1 MKPQI
6 DKFNDECGVFAI
18 YNHNH
23 SAAHTALGL
32 HALQHRGQEAAG
44 IVTFN
49 ENKFFSEKG
58 IGHVGDIFSDKKVIE
73 KLPGNFA
80 IGHNR
85 YSTSGETSIRNVQ
98 PIFAEFEFGG
108 FALSHNGNLTNART
122 LRRNLVKQGCI
133 FQSTLDTEIIIHLM
147 ATSRHHE
154 VVDRLIDSLR
164 QVEGAYSLVALCNDT
179 IIGVRDPNGVRPL
192 VLGKLEN
199 KSWILAS
206 ETCALDI
213 IGAEYL
219 RDIEPGEIIVQD
231 SSNTSFYL
239 SVFDHGEDF
248 TIEDVTGRD
257 TVFEGQNV
265 QYEAIIQGSND
276 VIVDWDMGDGTIYE
290 DALKVFHTYQDSGT
304 YEIAIFVFDENNYA
318 EEYFPIYVMNMNPTI
333 LNIMMDDTVNEGDQ
347 VSFNVQYEDV
357 LMDMDNISV
366 SWIFPDG
373 VFQGNFVQYTFA
385 DDGEFLISV
394 EIKDD
399 DGGATMEQRMVI
411 VQNVAPVFTEFA
423 LPSEGE
429 QGVAMDFRVSATDP
443 GDDTITYKFDFGD
456 GTAQLITQDG
466 NVSHKYASGD
476 TFEIIICAIDEDGGE
491 TCRTEVI
498 PVALLEEIED
508 SGLPGFG
515 FLGVISALGAI
526 TLLRRRTH

>member
-1 MKPQI
+1 M
-6 DKFNDECGVFAI
+6 GVFDRG
-18 YNHNH
+18 
-23 SAAHTALGL
+23 AA
-32 HALQHRGQEAAG
+32 
-44 IVTFN
+44 
-49 ENKFFSEKG
+49 
-58 IGHVGDIFSDKKVIE
+58 
-73 KLPGNFA
+73 
-80 IGHNR
+80 
-85 YSTSGETSIRNVQ
+85 
-98 PIFAEFEFGG
+98 
-108 FALSHNGNLTNART
+108 
-122 LRRNLVKQGCI
+122 
-133 FQSTLDTEIIIHLM
+133 
-147 ATSRHHE
+147 
-154 VVDRLIDSLR
+154 
-164 QVEGAYSLVALCNDT
+164 
-179 IIGVRDPNGVRPL
+179 
-192 VLGKLEN
+192 
-199 KSWILAS
+199 
-206 ETCALDI
+206 
-213 IGAEYL
+213 
-219 RDIEPGEIIVQD
+219 
-231 SSNTSFYL
+231 FY
-239 SVFDHGEDF
+239 
-248 TIEDVTGRD
+248 IEDVTGRD
-257 TVFEGQNV
+257 MVFEGQNI

-318 EEYFPIYVMNMNPTI
+318 EEYFPINVRNVPPTI

-357 LMDMDNISV
+357 LMDMDYISV

-399 DGGATMEQRMVI
+399 DGGATMEQRMVT
-411 VQNVAPVFTEFA
+411 VQNVAPTFTEFA

-466 NVSHKYASGD
+466 NVSHKFASGD

>member
-1 MKPQI
+1 MNEILGGPLYH
-6 DKFNDECGVFAI
+6 
-18 YNHNH
+18 YN
-23 SAAHTALGL
+23 
-32 HALQHRGQEAAG
+32 
-44 IVTFN
+44 
-49 ENKFFSEKG
+49 
-58 IGHVGDIFSDKKVIE
+58 E
-73 KLPGNFA
+73 KL
-80 IGHNR
+80 
-85 YSTSGETSIRNVQ
+85 
-98 PIFAEFEFGG
+98 
-108 FALSHNGNLTNART
+108 
-122 LRRNLVKQGCI
+122 LRRVFLMMVQKIYYQNL
-133 FQSTLDTEIIIHLM
+133 
-147 ATSRHHE
+147 A
-154 VVDRLIDSLR
+154 
-164 QVEGAYSLVALCNDT
+164 
-179 IIGVRDPNGVRPL
+179 
-192 VLGKLEN
+192 
-199 KSWILAS
+199 
-206 ETCALDI
+206 
-213 IGAEYL
+213 
-219 RDIEPGEIIVQD
+219 
-231 SSNTSFYL
+231 
-239 SVFDHGEDF
+239 
-248 TIEDVTGRD
+248 VT
-257 TVFEGQNV
+257 
-265 QYEAIIQGSND
+265 
-276 VIVDWDMGDGTIYE
+276 
-290 DALKVFHTYQDSGT
+290 HTYEHSGN
-304 YEIAIFVFDENNYA
+304 YEITASVMRSGSWFESTFD
-318 EEYFPIYVMNMNPTI
+318 IYVRNIPPTI

-357 LMDMDNISV
+357 LMDVDNISV

-399 DGGATMEQRMVI
+399 DGGATMEQRMVT
-411 VQNVAPVFTEFA
+411 VQNVAPTFTEFA

-466 NVSHKYASGD
+466 NVSHKFASGD